1 MKKKTTIFLIY
12 LVFLAAM
19 IGLHMIGIS
28 NEIAKCMWIMTGASG
43 ITVVIGKFVEWLEK
57 RQK

>member
-1 MKKKTTIFLIY
+1 MKKKTIIFLIY

-28 NEIAKCMWIMTGASG
+28 NEITKCMWIIIGASV

-57 RQK
+57 R